1 MNNYSFLFFS
11 SPRNRIFLTTFEPR
25 DKIVSKI
32 DTVLFLNFSCSKNMN
47 ERNLYFYVEV
57 SLYQLIQRNAFNENF
72 NYHIKYNWTLSEKKR
87 ENCFSSRVIFAPERL
102 STGCDEKWETKVLLT
117 RSERRLEDSGRE
129 AQVERSKGGALLLPS
144 SISAQLP

>member
-1 MNNYSFLFFS
+1 M
-11 SPRNRIFLTTFEPR
+11 
-25 DKIVSKI
+25 
-32 DTVLFLNFSCSKNMN
+32 
-47 ERNLYFYVEV
+47 
-57 SLYQLIQRNAFNENF
+57 
-72 NYHIKYNWTLSEKKR
+72 SEKKR

>member
-1 MNNYSFLFFS
+1 MLEKYEREKS
-11 SPRNRIFLTTFEPR
+11 IFLNKSLIIPISTKKRAHSTRTSTIILNIIEPP
-25 DKIVSKI
+25 
-32 DTVLFLNFSCSKNMN
+32 
-47 ERNLYFYVEV
+47 
-57 SLYQLIQRNAFNENF
+57 
-72 NYHIKYNWTLSEKKR
+72 LSEKKR